1 MDCLEANP
9 IRPVC
14 CLRGWLILFELNPLF
29 FSSRE
34 FTRLNIGFVSG
45 RVGEGVAGTGVWV
58 VGVLLQ

>member
-1 MDCLEANP
+1 
-9 IRPVC
+9 
-14 CLRGWLILFELNPLF
+14 LRGWLILFELNPLF